1 MRISPSSRIVV
12 ATFICAT
19 VILGA
24 SAGDAARAAAGPLSI
39 EPMTLPLPEAAVQDQ
54 EAMVARRR
62 YTTIDFDA
70 LPNPQSRGLFSR
82 QPRTVPLQLFPN
94 VSINAVFER
103 FDPNADGVTW
113 VGHVDGVPFSTV
125 TLVYGRG
132 LLAGSV
138 ALPDATFAIRP
149 APAELRRAG
158 GLFGRELHVVM
169 EIRQDGFPRE
179 ADPIEVELPAA
190 DLAAAADTVMA
201 DTADVI
207 DVMVVY
213 TPLAQARAG
222 GEAGIANLVNLGVAE
237 TNTSYAS
244 SGVHQRLRLVHHALV
259 DYSEPSS
266 FNTALTE
273 LRGGIGTLN
282 GVPALRNAVG
292 ADLVMMLVHP
302 QSPSACGIAFLMTT
316 VSTAFA
322 PNGYSVTDTDCVA
335 GFTFAHEL
343 GHNMGARHDWYVDN
357 GTTPFTYAH
366 GYVNPALGQ
375 RWRTIMAYPD
385 HCGAMGFSCTRLL
398 RWANALQTRTPN
410 CGPGF
415 NCALLHYWRFPGPS
429 MGVPGGTNT
438 SCAESSVTANL
449 CDADDSRA
457 LNNTA
462 LSVANFRQAV
472 ADRR

>member
-1 MRISPSSRIVV
+1 MRISPSTRIVV
-12 ATFICAT
+12 VTFFGAA

-24 SAGDAARAAAGPLSI
+24 SAGDATRAAAGPLSV
-39 EPMTLPLPEAAVQDQ
+39 EPLEPALPEAAAQAP
-54 EAMVARRR
+54 EPMVARKR

-70 LPNPQSRGLFSR
+70 LPDPDSRGLFGR

-94 VSINAVFER
+94 LSITAVFDR

-125 TLVYGRG
+125 TLVYGGR
-132 LLAGSV
+132 LLTGSV
-138 ALPDATFAIRP
+138 VLPDASYAIGP
-149 APAELRRAG
+149 APAELRRAAR
-158 GLFGRELHVVM
+158 LVGRELHVVT
-169 EIRQDGFPRE
+169 EFRQDGFPRE

-190 DLAAAADTVMA
+190 DIAAAADAVMT

-222 GEAGIANLVNLGVAE
+222 GEAGIANLINLGVSQ
-237 TNTSYAS
+237 TNTSYAN
-244 SGVHQRLRLVHHALV
+244 SGVVQRLRLVHHELV

-266 FNTALTE
+266 FNTALSE
-273 LRGGIGTLN
+273 LRSSLGALGG
-282 GVPALRNAVG
+282 VAALRNAVG

-302 QSPSACGIAFLMTT
+302 PSPTACGIAFLMTN

-335 GFTFAHEL
+335 NFTFAHEL
-343 GHNMGARHDWYVDN
+343 GHNMGARHDWYMDN
-357 GTTPFTYAH
+357 ATTPFTYAH
-366 GYVNPALGQ
+366 GYVNPAVGQ

-385 HCGAMGFSCTRLL
+385 HCAAMGFSCTRLL
-398 RWANALQTRTPN
+398 RWANASQNLAPD

-415 NCALLHYWRFPGPS
+415 NCALLQYWRFPGPA
-429 MGVPGGTNT
+429 MGVPGGTST
-438 SCAESSVTANL
+438 SCAESSLTANL